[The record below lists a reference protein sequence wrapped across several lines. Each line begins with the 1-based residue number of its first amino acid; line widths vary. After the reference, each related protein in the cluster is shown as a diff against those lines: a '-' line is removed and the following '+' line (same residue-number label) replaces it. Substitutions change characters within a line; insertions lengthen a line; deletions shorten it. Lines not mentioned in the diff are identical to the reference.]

1 MLNGVPIL
9 PETFRNLKSMFIKFL
24 RPKND
29 IGPLP
34 AVTLFAAA
42 ALFFDDFPDVD
53 VTGGPSVVANECNF
67 SSNVVALSALNGGPV
82 EVVGSVV
89 LAAAVVCT
97 GPAVTVH
104 NLLMLSIHVIKMKFD
119 EVKLKLIT
127 CWILLW

>member
-1 MLNGVPIL
+1 MLSGVPIL
-9 PETFRNLKSMFIKFL
+9 PETFRNLKSRFIKFL

-29 IGPLP
+29 IEPLP
-34 AVTLFAAA
+34 SLTLFAAA
-42 ALFFDDFPDVD
+42 ALFFDDFPDDVD

-67 SSNVVALSALNGGPV
+67 SNNVVAFSALYGGPAV
-82 EVVGSVV
+82 AVGSVV

-104 NLLMLSIHVIKMKFD
+104 NLLMLSMHVIKMKFD

-127 CWILLW
+127 CWILL